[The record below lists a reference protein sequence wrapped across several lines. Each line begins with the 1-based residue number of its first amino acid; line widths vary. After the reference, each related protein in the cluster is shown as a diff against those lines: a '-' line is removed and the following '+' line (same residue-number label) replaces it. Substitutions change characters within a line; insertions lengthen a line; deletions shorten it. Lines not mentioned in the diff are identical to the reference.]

1 MATRTWM
8 TAAACTWL
16 LACGG
21 GQTAEEPAGELVT
34 RPMDG
39 LIDRTVAPPPGE
51 PRPFALPSVT
61 QTTLDNGLHVV
72 VVERPSFPTVAL
84 RLTVRA
90 GHDSAQGHPAVA
102 ELTTRV
108 LRDGADQKDAAAIA
122 RTLDTLG
129 MRYTAATQ
137 ANRVV
142 LALDGLSTS
151 AVEASALLANLAI
164 RPWLDPERVEARREE
179 YAGEIEVNVAQP
191 SFHRQRLMRRV
202 VFGDHVYGQTASP
215 DDVRAITA
223 DDVRAHHA
231 ATWGPNRATL
241 YVVGAVDAETVDRI
255 VGLFDGWDAETE
267 AWTPPEPPVV
277 TTCNEAH
284 VVVRPD
290 SAQTSVAWV
299 GPSPTRDDDTWFDTL
314 VANQV
319 VGGGPSARLFM
330 HLREEKSYTYGAY
343 SRPRHYAGIS
353 IVTATSDLRGDVTHE
368 ALDAFV
374 EEWDRARDEIIPD
387 HQLDD
392 ARDYLAGVLPI
403 ELERNG
409 PLAGYVSDLID
420 SGLGLAFLDGYRDA
434 VAGVTAE
441 AASAAAADLFGRDDL
456 TLIMVGE
463 RELAV
468 PAAQAH
474 ASVVH
479 VYDLD
484 GALVET
490 LDGDLDSTCPTPFV
504 R

>member
-1 MATRTWM
+1 MRVHHGFM
-8 TAAACTWL
+8 VAACVWMGA
-16 LACGG
+16 ACGG
-21 GQTAEEPAGELVT
+21 GQSTDGSADLVT

-39 LIDRTVAPPPGE
+39 LIDRTVAPPPGD
-51 PRPFALPSVT
+51 PRPFALPGVT
-61 QTTLDNGLHVV
+61 ETTLDNGLRVV
-72 VVERPSFPTVAL
+72 VVERPSFPTIAL

-90 GHDSAQGHPAVA
+90 GHDATDGRPEVA

-108 LRDGADQKDAAAIA
+108 LRDGADRSDAAAIA
-122 RTLDTLG
+122 RRLDVLG

-137 ANRVV
+137 PNRVV
-142 LALDGLSTS
+142 LAMDGLATS
-151 AVEASALLANLAI
+151 AREASALLANLAR
-164 RPWLDPERVEARREE
+164 RPHLDPERIEARRDE
-179 YAGEIEVNVAQP
+179 YADELEVNAAQP

-202 VFGDHVYGQTASP
+202 LFGDHVYGQTASP
-215 DDVRAITA
+215 DAVRAVTA
-223 DDVRAHHA
+223 DEVRAHHA
-231 ATWGPNRATL
+231 STWGPNRATL
-241 YVVGAVDAETVDRI
+241 YIVGAIDDDALDAI
-255 VGLFDGWDAETE
+255 LANFAGWDATTE
-267 AWTPPEPPVV
+267 PWAAPEPPVV

-299 GPSPTRDDDTWFDTL
+299 GPSPTRDDDGWFDAL

-330 HLREEKSYTYGAY
+330 HLREERSYTYGAY
-343 SRPRHYAGIS
+343 SRPMHYAGLS
-353 IVTATSDLRGDVTHE
+353 IITSTSDVRGDVTHQ

-374 EEWDRARDEIIPD
+374 EEWDRAHNETIPD
-387 HQLDD
+387 NELTD
-392 ARDYLAGVLPI
+392 ARDYLSGILPI

-409 PLAGYVSDLID
+409 PLAGYVSDLVD
-420 SGLGLAFLDGYRDA
+420 SELGVAFLDGYRDA

-441 AASAAAADLFGRDDL
+441 GASAAAADLFGRDDL

-463 RELAV
+463 REVAI

-490 LDGDLDSTCPTPFV
+490 LDGALDSTCPTPFV